1 MGWIAWIAV
10 GAVAGFLASKI
21 VGSREGLVMMIVLGI
36 VGGILGGFVAA
47 NVLHVGSV
55 NGFNL
60 ESILIATLGAAA
72 VLLVVHL
79 ATGGRGLRRGWR

>member
-10 GAVAGFLASKI
+10 GTIAGYIASRL
-21 VGSREGLVMMIVLGI
+21 VGSKEGLGMMIVLGI
-36 VGGILGGFVAA
+36 VGGLVGGFVAA

-55 NGFNL
+55 NGFNV

-72 VLLVVHL
+72 VLLIVHL
-79 ATGGRGLRRGWR
+79 VSGSGGLRRSWR

>member
-21 VGSREGLVMMIVLGI
+21 IGSREGLVMMIVLGI

-60 ESILIATLGAAA
+60 ESIVIATLGAAA

-79 ATGGRGLRRGWR
+79 ATGGRGLRRSWR